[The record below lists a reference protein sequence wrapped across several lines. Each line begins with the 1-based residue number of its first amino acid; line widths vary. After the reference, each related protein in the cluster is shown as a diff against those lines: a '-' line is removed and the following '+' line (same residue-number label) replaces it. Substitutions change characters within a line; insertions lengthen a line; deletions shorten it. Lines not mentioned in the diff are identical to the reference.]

1 MVATVLITMV
11 NIMMKLPVIRH
22 AIKKAK
28 TKARVVL
35 TKRADKIAANI
46 QSFKIT
52 STSTWCAVKDM
63 DHRF

>member
-1 MVATVLITMV
+1 MVATVSVTMV
-11 NIMMKLPVIRH
+11 NIMMKSPVTRH
-22 AIKKAK
+22 ALKKAQ

-35 TKRADKIAANI
+35 TKLADKIAANI
-46 QSFKIT
+46 QSFKII